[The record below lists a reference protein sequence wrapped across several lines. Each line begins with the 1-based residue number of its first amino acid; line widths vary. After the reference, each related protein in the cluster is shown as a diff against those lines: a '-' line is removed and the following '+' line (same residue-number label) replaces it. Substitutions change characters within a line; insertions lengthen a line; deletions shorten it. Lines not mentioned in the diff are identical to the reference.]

1 MVEKRVV
8 REGYDELAA
17 AYAADRSEGGREVEI
32 LRAFLGSLSEPERL
46 LEAGCGGGTPIL
58 RELDSVAPAVGI
70 DFSRAQL
77 RLADRAVPETA
88 LVQGALTRLPFA
100 ADVFDAIT
108 AYHSLIHLPL
118 ADRAAVFAEFARVL
132 APGGRLLV
140 SEGPQEWEGTNPD
153 WLDTGTEMQWTIAG
167 AAATRDHLRAAGFA
181 IETEWE
187 LTDDEHWVFFAARLD
202 GDA

>member
-17 AYAADRSEGGREVEI
+17 AYAADRSEGGPEVEI

-46 LEAGCGGGTPIL
+46 LDAGCGGGTPIL
-58 RELDSVAPAVGI
+58 RELDAVAPAVGI

-77 RLADRAVPETA
+77 RLADRTVPEAA
-88 LVQGALTRLPFA
+88 LVQGELTRLPVA
-100 ADVFDAIT
+100 ADVFDAVT

-118 ADRAAVFAEFARVL
+118 EDRTAAFAEFARVL

-187 LTDDEHWVFFAARLD
+187 VTDDEHWLFFAARLD

>member
-1 MVEKRVV
+1 MVDKAVV
-8 REGYDELAA
+8 RAGYDELAE
-17 AYAADRSEGGREVEI
+17 AYAADRAEDGPEVEI

-46 LEAGCGGGTPIL
+46 LDAGCGQGTPIL
-58 RELDSVAPAVGI
+58 RKLHAAGSALGV

-77 RLADRAVPETA
+77 RLADRAVPEAA
-88 LVQGALTRLPFA
+88 LVQGELTRLPVA
-100 ADVFDAIT
+100 GDTVDAVT

-118 ADRAAVFAEFARVL
+118 EDRAAAFAEFARVL